1 VNKQLS
7 RYYEFG
13 PFRLNATDKLLHRN
27 GESVPL
33 TPKLIDTLV
42 VLVENCGHVVT
53 KEELMET
60 LWPDSFVEESSL
72 TQNISLLRKA
82 LTENGSGPY
91 IKTIPKRGYRFVAAV
106 REVNGFT
113 GEPATGETTSV
124 PATIAEQ
131 SVADSVDSIAPASP
145 TGRAAVATPSATGR
159 VTNRKVYLA
168 LLSACIVLVSVAFYL
183 ARRSRKAEEAF
194 VPKSIAVLP
203 FRTVGF
209 QDDSELIGL
218 GMADAV
224 VLKLTSLNRTTVLP
238 ASSVSRYTKRENDVL
253 TIGRQLG
260 VEAVLDGTVQRDGD
274 RVRVTALLIR
284 TSNGRTFWSGKFDES
299 YKDTFALQES
309 ISTQLTAALVP
320 NIEPPD
326 KGRANQKP
334 TENADAYRA
343 YVSGLYF
350 WNKRGTD
357 NLRKATSY
365 LEEAIKKD
373 ANFAQAHAI
382 LADCYYLCAEND
394 LGIVPRAEALA
405 RARNEATRALELDSN
420 LAEAHTVKAGLAI
433 IDYDFGTA
441 ECEYHRA
448 IELNPKYALAHLRY
462 GYLLLGQ
469 GKLQDA
475 VSQMQQAQDLDPVS
489 PISNTARGLMLYM
502 SRDYDGAI
510 KAHKKALELQP
521 DLNQARA
528 NLALAYATKGM
539 FQEASAEFAEL
550 RNGDALLAAKTEI
563 YTLGLAGRTADAR
576 QMLSELRQ
584 SISENQITP
593 YDYVILYAALG
604 DKDKAFE
611 WLEKVDIKGFGRLK
625 FDPELDLLRGDV
637 RFAQFLARLH
647 TKLIHP
653 PGES

>member
-1 VNKQLS
+1 MNKQLS

-27 GESVPL
+27 GEPVPL

-42 VLVENCGHVVT
+42 VLVENSEHVVT

-60 LWPDSFVEESSL
+60 LWPDSFVEETSL

-82 LTENGSGPY
+82 LTENGNAQY
-91 IKTIPKRGYRFVAAV
+91 IKTIPKRGYRFVAMV
-106 REVNGFT
+106 REVNGLT
-113 GEPATGETTSV
+113 GGPATEETASV
-124 PATIAEQ
+124 PAA
-131 SVADSVDSIAPASP
+131 VAQQAVEDSPSP
-145 TGRAAVATPSATGR
+145 TRRAVATHMTTGR
-159 VTNRKVYLA
+159 MTNRKIHLA
-168 LLSACIVLVSVAFYL
+168 LISVCLVLISVAVGFYFS
-183 ARRSRKAEEAF
+183 RRSRKTEDAF

-203 FRTVGF
+203 FRTVGL

-224 VLKLTSLNRTTVLP
+224 VLKLSSLNRTTVLP
-238 ASSVSRYTKRENDVL
+238 MSSVSRYSKREKDVL
-253 TIGRQLG
+253 AIGRELG

-274 RVRVTALLIR
+274 RVRVTAPLIR
-284 TSNGRTFWSGKFDES
+284 SSNGRTFWSGKFDGS
-299 YKDTFALQES
+299 YQDTFTLQES
-309 ISTQLTAALVP
+309 ISTQLTSALVA
-320 NIEPPD
+320 NIEPSD
-326 KGRANQKP
+326 KRRINPNP
-334 TENADAYRA
+334 TQNAEAYRA

-350 WNKRGTD
+350 WNKRGKD
-357 NLRKATSY
+357 NLQKATSY
-365 LEEAIKKD
+365 LEESIKKD
-373 ANFAQAHAI
+373 ANFALAHAI
-382 LADCYYLCAEND
+382 LADCYYLCADGD
-394 LGIVPRAEALA
+394 LGFVTRAEALT
-405 RARNEATRALELDSN
+405 RARNEVTKALELDSS
-420 LAEAHTVKAGLAI
+420 LAEAHTVKGGLSI
-433 IDYDFGTA
+433 IDFDFGTA
-441 ECEYHRA
+441 ECEYRRA
-448 IELNPKYALAHLRY
+448 IELNPRYPLAHLRY

-489 PISNTARGLMLYM
+489 PISNTGRGLMLYM

-521 DLNQARA
+521 DLSQARA

-539 FQEASAEFAEL
+539 FQEASAEFEEL
-550 RNGDALLAAKTEI
+550 RNGDALLAAKAEI
-563 YTLGLAGRTADAR
+563 YALGLAGRTVDAR
-576 QMLSELRQ
+576 HRLSELRR
-584 SISENQITP
+584 SISEKQITP
-593 YDYVILYAALG
+593 YDYVVLYAALG

-637 RFAQFLARLH
+637 RFAQFLSRLH

-653 PGES
+653 PSQS

>member
-1 VNKQLS
+1 MAVNKQLS

-27 GESVPL
+27 GEPVPL

-42 VLVENCGHVVT
+42 VLVENSEHVVT

-82 LTENGSGPY
+82 LTKNGSDQY
-91 IKTIPKRGYRFVAAV
+91 IKTIPKRGYRFVAVV
-106 REVNGFT
+106 REVNG
-113 GEPATGETTSV
+113 ATGQTASEETTRV
-124 PATIAEQ
+124 KA
-131 SVADSVDSIAPASP
+131 SIPEPSTQESKQPASP
-145 TGRAAVATPSATGR
+145 AGRAVAAYTGTR
-159 VTNRKVYLA
+159 RATNRKVYLA
-168 LLSACIVLVSVAFYL
+168 LLSVGIVLISVAFYL
-183 ARRSRKAEEAF
+183 SRRNRHAEEAF

-203 FRTVGF
+203 FKTVGF

-238 ASSVSRYTKRENDVL
+238 TSSVSRYIKRENDVL
-253 TIGRQLG
+253 AIGRELG

-284 TSNGRTFWSGKFDES
+284 SSNGRTFWSGKFDGS
-299 YKDTFALQES
+299 YGDTFDLQEA
-309 ISTQLTAALVP
+309 ISTQLTSALVP
-320 NIEPPD
+320 NIEPSV
-326 KGRANQKP
+326 KGRANPNP
-334 TENADAYRA
+334 TQNADAYRA

-350 WNKRGTD
+350 WNKRGKD
-357 NLRKATSY
+357 NLQKATSY
-365 LEEAIKKD
+365 LEESIKKD
-373 ANFAQAHAI
+373 ANFALAHAI
-382 LADCYYLCAEND
+382 LADCYYLCADGD
-394 LGIVPRAEALA
+394 LGIVPQAEALI
-405 RARNEATRALELDSN
+405 RASNEATRALELDSS
-420 LAEAHTVKAGLAI
+420 LAEAHTVKAGLSI

-441 ECEYHRA
+441 ECEYRLA
-448 IELNPKYALAHLRY
+448 IELNPRYALAHLRY

-539 FQEASAEFAEL
+539 FQEASAEFEEL
-550 RNGDALLAAKTEI
+550 RNGDALLAARTEI
-563 YTLGLAGRTADAR
+563 YALGLAGRTADAR
-576 QMLSELRQ
+576 QRLSELRQ
-584 SISENQITP
+584 SISEKQITP
-593 YDYVILYAALG
+593 YDYVVLYAALG

-637 RFAQFLARLH
+637 RFAQFLSRLH

-653 PGES
+653 PGQS